1 MYILRSKANETVDRY
16 GLVQK
21 QSLRLRGRG
30 DRGGASHRRPTTKCQ
45 ADNGSGITMQI
56 MEEVKEAMEAVE
68 KWKSCKKVND
78 GESWKVPELHL
89 TTE

>member
-1 MYILRSKANETVDRY
+1 
-16 GLVQK
+16 
-21 QSLRLRGRG
+21 
-30 DRGGASHRRPTTKCQ
+30 
-45 ADNGSGITMQI
+45 

-89 TTE
+89 TTESAQEAAYAQALDEIKPSAARK